1 MQRWE
6 NATLGECNAGRMQRW
21 KNATLKDAIGVQA
34 GCRLVVATTA
44 ILLVII
50 TIRAKV
56 ERGVVA
62 PAAEVEE
69 RQGTAI
75 LVVT

>member
-1 MQRWE
+1 
-6 NATLGECNAGRMQRW
+6 MQRW

-44 ILLVII
+44 ILVSI